1 MAETLQL
8 IITADNKEALKA
20 IEDLAKSTEGLK
32 YKFQDIKKGT
42 GEATNAMINFSR
54 LAEDS
59 AYGIR
64 GAANNINPFI
74 ESFSRLKEKAKD
86 SGTTIMQE
94 LIPTLIGPAGLAVAV
109 SLISALYIKWS
120 DYQNKA
126 KKEAEELAKAN
137 GKGADE
143 IKRQKEAIDN
153 IFSSVAKEATEVSTL
168 VSVLNSETETR
179 NRKSDAL
186 ERLKKL
192 NPEIFKDLKLEQGV
206 VNGLNDAYTTYINNL
221 EDIIFIKTKQLEL
234 EKVTTD
240 ILKKKGVLDSE
251 EEKQIKNTGALLKS
265 KQDSLKGEDQQRRD
279 NLKTQIKNNDE
290 DIKTNA
296 LYKQRDLILKAIS
309 ERTKGVKISGG
320 DGGANA
326 DKLTETQNIVKSL
339 NEEIRSLD
347 YQLSKGLLKEV
358 PKNEKDKESYYT
370 EKIKAISDAI
380 KKLAGLTT
388 GEARTAL
395 AQLEK
400 QLSQTKI
407 EYAVKLFDAAKQNEA
422 SPTGEKKLDPEKTA
436 RQMAFFDTQL
446 TMLGNQNAKKRTKFT
461 EEEIKKQEQAYK
473 EFANVIAG
481 DVTNAIMGMWD
492 AMQRGENVMNAL
504 GDMLAQI
511 AEQLVATAL
520 KAAILSA
527 ILSSLPGADVA
538 VAAGG
543 GVAKT
548 GFFDIFKSLLG
559 LADGGIV
566 TKPTLAM
573 IGEGSESEAVMPL
586 SKLSGMLSSTF
597 SAGAMNGG
605 SVNGSGQFVLKG
617 QDLILAINRSNAS
630 LNLRRGF

>member
-32 YKFQDIKKGT
+32 YKFQDVKKGT

-251 EEKQIKNTGALLKS
+251 EEKQIKNTGTLLKS

-279 NLKTQIKNNDE
+279 NLKTQIKNNEE

-296 LYKQRDLILKAIS
+296 LYKQRDSILKAIS

-326 DKLTETQNIVKSL
+326 EKLTETQNIVKSL

-347 YQLSKGLLKEV
+347 YQLSKGLL
-358 PKNEKDKESYYT
+358 
-370 EKIKAISDAI
+370 
-380 KKLAGLTT
+380 
-388 GEARTAL
+388 
-395 AQLEK
+395 
-400 QLSQTKI
+400 LS
-407 EYAVKLFDAAKQNEA
+407 
-422 SPTGEKKLDPEKTA
+422 
-436 RQMAFFDTQL
+436 
-446 TMLGNQNAKKRTKFT
+446 
-461 EEEIKKQEQAYK
+461 
-473 EFANVIAG
+473 
-481 DVTNAIMGMWD
+481 
-492 AMQRGENVMNAL
+492 
-504 GDMLAQI
+504 
-511 AEQLVATAL
+511 
-520 KAAILSA
+520 
-527 ILSSLPGADVA
+527 
-538 VAAGG
+538 
-543 GVAKT
+543 
-548 GFFDIFKSLLG
+548 
-559 LADGGIV
+559 
-566 TKPTLAM
+566 
-573 IGEGSESEAVMPL
+573 
-586 SKLSGMLSSTF
+586 
-597 SAGAMNGG
+597 
-605 SVNGSGQFVLKG
+605 
-617 QDLILAINRSNAS
+617 LIHI
-630 LNLRRGF
+630 

>member
-168 VSVLNSETETR
+168 VSILNSETETR

-265 KQDSLKGEDQQRRD
+265 KQDSLKGEDQQRRE
-279 NLKTQIKNNDE
+279 NLKTQIKNNKE
-290 DIKTNA
+290 DIEYNA
-296 LYKQRDLILKAIS
+296 LLKNRDSILKAIS

-326 DKLTETQNIVKSL
+326 EKLTETQNIVKSL

-422 SPTGEKKLDPEKTA
+422 SATGEKKLDPEKTA

-481 DVTNAIMGMWD
+481 DVTNSIMGMWD

-520 KAAILSA
+520 KAAILSV

-538 VAAGG
+538 VAANG

-586 SKLSGMLSSTF
+586 SKLSGMLNTTF
-597 SAGAMNGG
+597 SAGAM
-605 SVNGSGQFVLKG
+605 SGSGMGSGGEFTLKG
-617 QDLILAINRSNAS
+617 NDLVLALQRSNYS
-630 LNLRRGF
+630 LNLRRGI